1 MNIML
6 EFHHIGYAT
15 LNINETSDGFINLG
29 YALMGEV
36 QVDKIQKVKIC
47 FLEKENAPLIELV
60 EPLQNNSL
68 LNNFLDKNGVFPYH
82 ICYEVDDIEVAFEY
96 FTVVENY
103 IPLFRPIEAIALNG
117 KKICYFFKRGI
128 GYIELKNK

>member
-1 MNIML
+1 MNIL
-6 EFHHIGYAT
+6 LKFHHIGYAT
-15 LNINETSDGFINLG
+15 LNINETSDEFTNLG
-29 YALMGEV
+29 YTLMGEV

-68 LNNFLDKNGVFPYH
+68 LNKFLDKNGVFPYH
-82 ICYEVDDIEVAFEY
+82 ICYEVDDIDVAFDY
-96 FTVVENY
+96 FTVVEDY
-103 IPLFRPIEAIALNG
+103 IPLFRPIEAVALND
-117 KKICYFFKRGI
+117 KKICYFFKKGI